1 MENKNSL
8 KRFLRN
14 IYGYGFFNKMTLLTP
29 VYALFMQANG
39 VTDAQLSGL
48 MMLYP
53 IAILLTQMPVT
64 KITNRI
70 GRKYAV
76 VIGQMLK
83 ALAFVIWCVVPTL
96 SGFALGMFLW
106 GMQFVFSE
114 IAMDALI
121 YDELD
126 ARHGRG
132 AYTRVLGRYFVAK
145 ASGVAV
151 SAFGSL
157 AMVWGYGWVTV
168 ASVVA
173 LGLSV
178 LCVLNIRQMAP
189 AIVIPKKVRFTSLIR
204 VGCHLCMTVPCI
216 LNLMLLSLMVANFA
230 YLDDYLGPI
239 GVAIGLPMNY
249 VGIMPFLLLGCSVL
263 GQRIAYKFAR
273 ISNYTIYG
281 AICAVGALF
290 GMFCAVYSVAAIA
303 LLCAAYFLVGVLN
316 TLLYSKFQDAI
327 PTHAR
332 SVLLSFYSIGS
343 NAAYVMV
350 CGVIGLGSGLGSWR
364 WGVAML
370 GAVLVWTGVWGA
382 MFVRNQC
389 AVHNADVRAANTAP
403 KIGTNSVA

>member
-1 MENKNSL
+1 M
-8 KRFLRN
+8 
-14 IYGYGFFNKMTLLTP
+14 G
-29 VYALFMQANG
+29 
-39 VTDAQLSGL
+39 
-48 MMLYP
+48 
-53 IAILLTQMPVT
+53 
-64 KITNRI
+64 
-70 GRKYAV
+70 
-76 VIGQMLK
+76 
-83 ALAFVIWCVVPTL
+83 
-96 SGFALGMFLW
+96 
-106 GMQFVFSE
+106 
-114 IAMDALI
+114 
-121 YDELD
+121 
-126 ARHGRG
+126 
-132 AYTRVLGRYFVAK
+132 
-145 ASGVAV
+145 
-151 SAFGSL
+151 
-157 AMVWGYGWVTV
+157 
-168 ASVVA
+168 VA
-173 LGLSV
+173 LGVSV

-189 AIVIPKKVRFTSLIR
+189 VVVIPKKVRFTSLMR

-382 MFVRNQC
+382 LFVRNQC
-389 AVHNADVRAANTAP
+389 AVPNADVRAANTAP
-403 KIGTNSVA
+403 QIGTNSVA